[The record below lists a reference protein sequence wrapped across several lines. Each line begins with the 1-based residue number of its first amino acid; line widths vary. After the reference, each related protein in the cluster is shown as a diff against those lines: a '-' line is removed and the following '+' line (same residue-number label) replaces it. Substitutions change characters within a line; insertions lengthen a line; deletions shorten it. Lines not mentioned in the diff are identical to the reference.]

1 MKWPA
6 IVYVF
11 LIGLV
16 SLHFYQKPE
25 WNMDM
30 IGYMGNALMTNHT
43 PIEKAHQ
50 LVYAE
55 VRRLPRD
62 SQIPLLGLNPSGDL
76 TQDVSRRLRAE
87 HVENFAEFL
96 PCFAIRPVYN

>member
-43 PIEKAHQ
+43 PIEKARRCTHSHATTVEAHQ
-50 LVYAE
+50 RRNGTGYACHHECGTCPCCSAYCGCSAYLPAKRHLV
-55 VRRLPRD
+55 
-62 SQIPLLGLNPSGDL
+62 S
-76 TQDVSRRLRAE
+76 
-87 HVENFAEFL
+87 
-96 PCFAIRPVYN
+96 